1 MDIGE
6 QLRHAREARGLSI
19 DALAKSIRV
28 QPRILSAIEQN
39 DCATIPPRPYGRG
52 FVRTFAVEVGLDPES
67 TVREFF
73 SQFAGV
79 TRGPVSLHPRILDI
93 PYQPDHGR
101 WLRPLGAILGYAAI
115 AAVVIAG
122 GRWIIGRTSE
132 PAAVGTAVGTT
143 GAGSTVPPSVPA
155 IDRTPVPAPPR
166 PASGV
171 NIALEATRPAWV
183 TAVVDGERTVYRTL
197 QPGERVTLAGIRDVS
212 IRTGDA
218 GALNWRVN
226 SGPVSPMGQP
236 GEVRTVRV
244 TPETA
249 ATAK

>member
-6 QLRHAREARGLSI
+6 QLRHAREERGLSI
-19 DALAKSIRV
+19 DALSKSIRV

-52 FVRTFAVEVGLDPES
+52 FVRTFAMEVGLDPES

-79 TRGPVSLHPRILDI
+79 NRAQVSLHPRILDI
-93 PYQPDHGR
+93 PYRPDRGR
-101 WLRPLGAILGYAAI
+101 WLRPVGAILGYAAI
-115 AAVVIAG
+115 AALVIAG
-122 GRWIIGRTSE
+122 GRWVIGKNAAPT
-132 PAAVGTAVGTT
+132 AVGSAVGTT
-143 GAGSTVPPSVPA
+143 GATVPTSTPA
-155 IDRTPVPAPPR
+155 IERTPAPVPTR
-166 PASGV
+166 PASSV
-171 NIALEATRPAWV
+171 NIALEVVRPAWV

-197 QPGERVTLAGIRDVS
+197 QPGEHVTLAGMRDVS

-218 GALNWRVN
+218 GALNWQVN
-226 SGPVSPMGQP
+226 GRSVGPMGQS

-249 ATAK
+249 GTIK

>member
-19 DALAKSIRV
+19 DALSKSIRV

-52 FVRTFAVEVGLDPES
+52 FVRTFAMEVGLDPES

-93 PYQPDHGR
+93 PYQPDYGR
-101 WLRPLGAILGYAAI
+101 WLRPVGAILGYAAI

-122 GRWIIGRTSE
+122 GRWIIGQHQRACHGWDSCWNHWSR
-132 PAAVGTAVGTT
+132 GHR
-143 GAGSTVPPSVPA
+143 AGISPG
-155 IDRTPVPAPPR
+155 DRTH
-166 PASGV
+166 
-171 NIALEATRPAWV
+171 
-183 TAVVDGERTVYRTL
+183 
-197 QPGERVTLAGIRDVS
+197 PGPSA
-212 IRTGDA
+212 
-218 GALNWRVN
+218 
-226 SGPVSPMGQP
+226 
-236 GEVRTVRV
+236 
-244 TPETA
+244 A
-249 ATAK
+249 ATGQRGQYCARGNPARVGHRRRRWRTNRLPNPATGGTRHARGYTRREHPDG

>member
-19 DALAKSIRV
+19 DALSQSIRV

-52 FVRTFAVEVGLDPES
+52 FVRTFAAEVGLDPDS

-79 TRGPVSLHPRILDI
+79 GRGPVSLHPRIIDA
-93 PYQPDHGR
+93 PYQPDRGR
-101 WLRPLGAILGYAAI
+101 WLRPAAVILGYTAI
-115 AAVVIAG
+115 AALVIAG
-122 GRWIIGRTSE
+122 GRWVVGKSSAAETRT
-132 PAAVGTAVGTT
+132 AAVGTT
-143 GAGSTVPPSVPA
+143 GAAVPA
-155 IDRTPVPAPPR
+155 SAPAIERTPAPAPPR
-166 PASGV
+166 PVKGV

-197 QPGERVTLAGIRDVS
+197 QPGERVALTGIRDVS

-218 GALNWRVN
+218 GALNWQVN
-226 SGPVSPMGQP
+226 GRSAGPMGKT

-244 TPETA
+244 TAENA
-249 ATAK
+249 ANLK

>member
-6 QLRHAREARGLSI
+6 QLRHAREARGISI

-79 TRGPVSLHPRILDI
+79 HRGPISLHPGIIDR
-93 PYQPDHGR
+93 PYRPDHR
-101 WLRPLGAILGYAAI
+101 RLLRPIAAILGYAAI
-115 AAVVIAG
+115 AALVIVG
-122 GRWIIGRTSE
+122 GRWVIGKSAE
-132 PAAVGTAVGTT
+132 PQTVGTPVGTV
-143 GAGSTVPPSVPA
+143 GATVPASAPA
-155 IDRTPVPAPPR
+155 IERTPAPAPPR
-166 PASGV
+166 PVKGV
-171 NIALEATRPAWV
+171 TIALEATRPAWV
-183 TAVVDGERTVYRTL
+183 TAVVDGERTVFRTL
-197 QPGERVTLAGIRDVS
+197 QPGERVTLAGIGDVS

-218 GALNWRVN
+218 GALNWQVN
-226 SGPVSPMGQP
+226 GRPVAPMGQP

-244 TPETA
+244 TPDTA
-249 ATAK
+249 ATIK